1 MSRKGAKPLLRLLF
15 RPLAK
20 ALRGIGVP
28 LPERLFRHLHFVG
41 PFVLHLPDGAR
52 LRLMSWGNR
61 VENELYWR
69 GWRGHEPETMRWWV
83 ALAPEGGDIL
93 DIGANTATFA
103 FIARKLSPDGR
114 VVAFEPLARI
124 ARRAERNSIL
134 SGCAVEVVQ
143 AAVADREGRMPI
155 HDPGGQNAYSA
166 SLIAGFLAQPT
177 VAEMVDVV
185 TLDGFCQRRGLRPR
199 LIKIDVEGAE
209 SLVLQG
215 ARETLA
221 ACRPRLLCEW
231 LGTAPSHRAAAE
243 LLGGLGYVA
252 LDPESLSPV
261 DLCAPTRY
269 ETRNLLLVPGEDL
282 QELRRCRNPG

>member
-1 MSRKGAKPLLRLLF
+1 MSRKGGKQLLRTLV
-15 RPLAK
+15 RPVAK
-20 ALRGIGVP
+20 ALRRIGVP

-41 PFVLHLPDGAR
+41 PFVLSLPDGSR

-69 GWRGHEPETMRWWV
+69 GWRGHEPDTMRWWV

-124 ARRAERNSIL
+124 AARARQNVQV

-143 AAVADREGRMPI
+143 AAVADREGRREI

-166 SLIAGFLAQPT
+166 SLIADFLAQRT
-177 VAEMVDVV
+177 VARTVEVV
-185 TLDGFCQRRGLRPR
+185 TIDGVCKRRGLRPR

-209 SLVLQG
+209 TLVLLG

-221 ACRPRLLCEW
+221 ACRPRILCEW
-231 LGTAPSHRAAAE
+231 LGRAQDHRAAAD
-243 LLGGLGYVA
+243 LLRGLGYVA
-252 LDPESLSPV
+252 LDPESLAPV
-261 DLCAPTRY
+261 DLCDTVRHAA
-269 ETRNLLLVPGEDL
+269 RNLLLVPEEDR
-282 QELRRCRNPG
+282 QALRHRRGRG